1 VVERRALGAV
11 NVLLFALQM
20 ALGIFVP
27 WWIVR
32 RDVATLSETMLA
44 RSWPSVSFWMAIV
57 AFGPLALPFH
67 FTKTR
72 RSLWGFC
79 LGLLWTA
86 AALVAI
92 GLCATGAALLL
103 GVE

>member
-1 VVERRALGAV
+1 MT
-11 NVLLFALQM
+11 VLLFALQM
-20 ALGIFVP
+20 ALGIVVP

-32 RDVATLSETMLA
+32 RDLTRLDALQLA
-44 RSWPSVSFWMAIV
+44 RAWPSVSFWMAIV

-79 LGLLWTA
+79 LGVLWTFIAFIAIGLVATA
-86 AALVAI
+86 AAAV
-92 GLCATGAALLL
+92 L